1 MNKDLRRRQ
10 KKAKRAIRAAKR
22 RVNVATKAKPPQFEP
37 DLPMTQTAIE
47 AEIAR
52 LLPEAARE
60 TPEIV
65 EYGEHERTITLTPT
79 MGQVMR
85 LQKQLFRVVF
95 RREPGPHDPLFWDRD
110 REAEGVFPIDLGE
123 GERGFLKALED
134 VDTPPEIV
142 YAIALTGII
151 PVEGKLHLYKKDE
164 LERWEEAASDYVHQA
179 ETGIPPLV
187 PDEMMRAVVA
197 ANDFPARKSDAVPSE
212 SDGETKTRLEMMFD
226 ILERELDTRER
237 AAFALYRLA
246 ALGEIVQE
254 DEFQHLATS
263 AGPTEAATIAA
274 ASAEMD
280 RKTRKFVRESFR
292 ERLKVASVDVE

>member
-10 KKAKRAIRAAKR
+10 KKAKRAVRAAKR

-47 AEIAR
+47 AEIER
-52 LLPEAARE
+52 LIPEAARE

-65 EYGEHERTITLTPT
+65 EYAEHERTITLTPT
-79 MGQVMR
+79 MRQVMR

-134 VDTPPEIV
+134 VDTPAEIV
-142 YAIALTGII
+142 YAIALTGIM
-151 PVEGKLHLYKKDE
+151 PVEGKLHLYTKDE
-164 LERWEEAASDYVHQA
+164 VERWDEAVHDYVHQA

-187 PDEMMRAVVA
+187 PDEMMRAAVA
-197 ANDFPARKSDAVPSE
+197 ANDFPEISDAISSE
-212 SDGETKTRLEMMFD
+212 SDEGSKTRLDTMLD
-226 ILERELDTRER
+226 ILERELNTRER
-237 AAFALYRLA
+237 AAIALYRLA
-246 ALGEIVQE
+246 ALGKIVQE
-254 DEFQHLATS
+254 NEFQYLATS
-263 AGPTEAATIAA
+263 AGPSVAAMIAA

-280 RKTRKFVRESFR
+280 RETGKFVQESFR
-292 ERLKVASVDVE
+292 ERLNEASIEVA